1 MRLLQLYYVG
11 QGSGKII
18 LYVNKM
24 NQAVIQK
31 LKKWRVDVASKENKE
46 LFRVLQNKTIED
58 ISTLLPKDKNEL
70 LAIKG
75 IREKKFEKY
84 GNDIL
89 AIIHECL
96 GTSIAVD
103 NSSEQEKIY
112 TVSGYLDNI
121 NSKLSEAGAKVKGE
135 VSSVSFKGHLY
146 FSLKDKDDG
155 SVLSCFMWANNY
167 EMCGVEI
174 KEGMELT
181 VHGFPEIYKPS
192 GRFNFRTSTV
202 ELVGEGALK
211 KAYEEL
217 KNKLEAEGLFEED
230 RKKPIPDY
238 PQKIGLIT
246 SRDGAVIND
255 FMSNIGRFGY
265 RITFVDSRVEGMMAV
280 KDLINAVKYFQDKP
294 VDVLVIIRGGGSLE
308 SLQAFNNEAL
318 IGEVIKLPMPVLC
331 GIGHDK
337 DVPLLSY
344 VADKAVSTPSIV
356 AKEINKSWEKAID
369 KLEYYES
376 NIINGYSGALKDV
389 RYNLDN
395 ISAQMKEFYQSI
407 FRRFEQCEQSLKNLF
422 YNINYTLKKNREQLS
437 KMPKALNY
445 YFSKL
450 VADTSKVI
458 DNYEKSLHQNNPE
471 RQLKLGYSIVTLGD
485 NVIKSVSQVKKG
497 DILKIKVNEGKIH
510 SKVEET
516 FSNLI

>member
-1 MRLLQLYYVG
+1 
-11 QGSGKII
+11 
-18 LYVNKM
+18 M
-24 NQAVIQK
+24 NQTVIQK

-96 GTSIAVD
+96 GTSITVD

-112 TVSGYLDNI
+112 TVSDYLDNI
-121 NSKLSEAGAKVKGE
+121 NSKLSEARAKVKGE

-192 GRFNFRTSTV
+192 GRFNFRTSAV

-265 RITFVDSRVEGMMAV
+265 HITFVDSRVEGMMAV

-318 IGEVIKLPMPVLC
+318 IREIIKMPMPVLC

-356 AKEINKSWEKAID
+356 AKEINKSWERAVD
-369 KLEYYES
+369 KLDYYETS
-376 NIINGYSGALKDV
+376 IISKYEGILKDSK
-389 RYNLDN
+389 YKLE
-395 ISAQMKEFYQSI
+395 IATTQMKEFYENI
-407 FRRFEQCEQSLKNLF
+407 FRRFEQYQQAIENFITNISQTIRHEKYKIQKLGELLVTSFNRNLSRVKDR
-422 YNINYTLKKNREQLS
+422 L
-437 KMPKALNY
+437 
-445 YFSKL
+445 
-450 VADTSKVI
+450 
-458 DNYEKSLHQNNPE
+458 DNFEKELYQNNPE
-471 RQLKLGYSIVTLGD
+471 RQLKLGYSIVTLND
-485 NVIKSVSQVKKG
+485 RVVKSVSQIKKG
-497 DILKIKVNEGKIH
+497 DILISKLGEGKVQSEAQEI
-510 SKVEET
+510 
-516 FSNLI
+516 FNN